1 MAVNIRLG
9 KEEEEALHRKGNGD
23 NTTTTAT
30 VEVGVEGEK
39 ERRGRSLF
47 NGPSHSKLVSFI
59 VTILSLHLFHYSH
72 TMLNGLLLGGPVQE
86 LDPSGGTAQLF
97 GGKHTLATLVPNKVQ
112 YLSKN

>member
-59 VTILSLHLFHYSH
+59 VTILTLHLFHYLYCLGAAHPLLILEAFLTSFLFFSSSIRARPKPSSPINLA
-72 TMLNGLLLGGPVQE
+72 LNFASE
-86 LDPSGGTAQLF
+86 
-97 GGKHTLATLVPNKVQ
+97 
-112 YLSKN
+112 